1 MTKRTFF
8 VTGIDTGIGKTLISA
23 ILTEALNADYFKM
36 IQAGTE
42 ERDIDFIKSMISNTN
57 SFIHNESVLLQAP
70 MSPHAAAKLE
80 DVTINTSQLHYP
92 TTDNPNLIIEGAG
105 GLMVPYNSD
114 HTFLDWLKLHP
125 EVEIIIVSK
134 NYLGSIN
141 HTMLTL
147 EVLKQHNLSVFGI
160 IFNGDINHETESV
173 ILQKYG
179 IPYLGRVLTESN
191 ITPQVV
197 SDYAEY
203 FKKKF

>member
-42 ERDIDFIKSMISNTN
+42 ERDIDFIKSMISNST
-57 SFIHNESVLLQAP
+57 STIHDESILLEAP

-80 DVTINTSQLHYP
+80 NRTIQTSQLHYP
-92 TTDNPNLIIEGAG
+92 NTTNPNLIIEGAG

-125 EVEIIIVSK
+125 EVQIILVSK

-147 EVLKQHNLSVFGI
+147 EVLKQHHIPVFGI
-160 IFNGDINHETESV
+160 IFNGDINKETESV
-173 ILQKYG
+173 IIEKYQ
-179 IPYLGRVLTESN
+179 INYLGRVLTEES

-197 SDYAEY
+197 SKYADY